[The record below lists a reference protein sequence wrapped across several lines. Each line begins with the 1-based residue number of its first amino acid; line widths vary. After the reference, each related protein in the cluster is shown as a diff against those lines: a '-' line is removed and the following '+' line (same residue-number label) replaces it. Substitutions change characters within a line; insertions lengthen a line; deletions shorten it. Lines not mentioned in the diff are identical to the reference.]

1 MSEEDIYANEG
12 VVVEHEDGTASFTI
26 KLSVCAY
33 KSFKYDCKDPVEWV
47 KTAVYAKTHDNGK
60 IIFANEI
67 ERYKSL
73 GKAPEDF
80 TEKGIILNAVLPDH
94 NTQTTFQFPSDIS
107 P

>member
-12 VVVEHEDGTASFTI
+12 NVVVHEDGTATFTI
-26 KLSVCAY
+26 KLPVCAY
-33 KSFKYDCKDPVEWV
+33 KAFKYDCKDPIDWV
-47 KTAVYAKTHDNGK
+47 KTAVYAKTYDNGQ
-60 IIFANEI
+60 IIFAKEI

-94 NTQTTFQFPSDIS
+94 NTKITIPFDIS

>member
-12 VVVEHEDGTASFTI
+12 SIVEHEDGTATFTI
-26 KLSVCAY
+26 KLSACAY
-33 KSFKYDCKDPVEWV
+33 KSFKYDCKDPMEWV
-47 KTAVYAKTHDNGK
+47 KTAVYAKTHENGK

-67 ERYKSL
+67 ERYKTL

-80 TEKGIILNAVLPDH
+80 TEKGIIMNAVLPDH
-94 NTQTTFQFPSDIS
+94 NKEIKFPFDIS